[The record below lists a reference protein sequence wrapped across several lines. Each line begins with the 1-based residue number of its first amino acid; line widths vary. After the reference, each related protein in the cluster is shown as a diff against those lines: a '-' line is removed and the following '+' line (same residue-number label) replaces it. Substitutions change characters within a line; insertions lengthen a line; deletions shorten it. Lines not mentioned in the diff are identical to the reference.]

1 MKQKLK
7 IIFCVLMISV
17 LFFANCIS
25 AYAYTGGPTD
35 LDKAVSIV
43 SSYYDISKFSVF
55 VLSADKSGNTVLV
68 CLPGSI
74 TLSSDNYL
82 PNSIGFSGS
91 VYNDPGSATNWL
103 PADTFLFDSTNMY
116 SKPTLYH
123 AATNDFTSIPYP
135 NGKYSNGNTFSV
147 IESSHNIYNTETSEL
162 VFHQGTSVSPN
173 PTPPTPSGSNIL
185 LPMFNSNSG
194 MLNGVLQEIVKL
206 LPILL
211 PVLITFLAIR
221 KGLKFCLLTLR
232 SS

>member
-43 SSYYDISKFSVF
+43 SSYYDISNYSVF

-74 TLSSDNYL
+74 TLSSDTYL
-82 PNSIGFSGS
+82 PNSVAFTGNVYMDPNSG
-91 VYNDPGSATNWL
+91 TNWL
-103 PADTFLFDSTNMY
+103 PSGCFLFDSANCY
-116 SKPTLYH
+116 SKPKSYSK
-123 AATNDFTSIPYP
+123 AVNDFTYCPYP
-135 NGKYSNGNTFSV
+135 NGWYSNGNTFSV
-147 IESSHNIYNTETSEL
+147 VESSHNIYNAVTNEL
-162 VFHQGTSVSPN
+162 VFQQGTSVSPN
-173 PTPPTPSGSNIL
+173 PTPPIQSGSNIL

-221 KGLKFCLLTLR
+221 KGLKFCLQTLR

>member
-1 MKQKLK
+1 MKHKLK
-7 IIFCVLMISV
+7 ILFCVLMISV

-43 SSYYDISKFSVF
+43 SSYYDISDYSVF

-68 CLPGSI
+68 CLRDGLI
-74 TLSSDNYL
+74 LSSDSYL
-82 PNSIGFSGS
+82 SNSVGFTGN
-91 VYNDPGSATNWL
+91 VFNDPGSSTNWMSS
-103 PADTFLFDSTNMY
+103 DTFLFDSSNCY
-116 SKPTLYH
+116 SKPSEFKKVV
-123 AATNDFTSIPYP
+123 NDFTYCPYP
-135 NGKYSNGNTFSV
+135 NGWYSNGNTFSV
-147 IESSHNIYNTETSEL
+147 VESSHNIYNVDTNEL
-162 VFHQGTSVSPN
+162 VFQQGTSVSPN
-173 PTPPTPSGSNIL
+173 PTPPTQSGSNTL
-185 LPMFNSNSG
+185 STMFNSNSG

-221 KGLKFCLLTLR
+221 KGLKFCLQALK

>member
-43 SSYYDISKFSVF
+43 SSYYDISKYSVF

-82 PNSIGFSGS
+82 SNSIGYQGS
-91 VYNDPGSATNWL
+91 NYYNPKHAQNWMSS
-103 PADTFLFDSTNMY
+103 DTFLFDSSNMY
-116 SKPTLYH
+116 SKPTEYY
-123 AATNDFTSIPYP
+123 DSDPYVSVRFP
-135 NGKYSNGNTFSV
+135 NGRYSNGNTFSV
-147 IESSHNIYNTETSEL
+147 VESSHNIYNADTNEL
-162 VFHQGTSVSPN
+162 VFQQGTLVSPN
-173 PTPPTPSGSNIL
+173 PTPPTQSGSNIL
-185 LPMFNSNSG
+185 SPMFNSNSG
-194 MLNGVLQEIVKL
+194 MLNGVLQEIVTL

-211 PVLITFLAIR
+211 PVLVTLIAIR
-221 KGLKFCLLTLR
+221 KGIRFCLQTLR

>member
-1 MKQKLK
+1 MKSKLK
-7 IIFCVLMISV
+7 IFFSVLMIAV
-17 LFFANCIS
+17 VCFANCIS
-25 AYAYTGGPTD
+25 AYAYTGGPTE
-35 LDKAVSIV
+35 LKKAVSIV

-74 TLSSDNYL
+74 SLSSDNYL

-91 VYNDPGSATNWL
+91 VYNDPGSSTNWL
-103 PADTFLFDSTNMY
+103 PADTFLFDSLNMY

-123 AATNDFTSIPYP
+123 ADTSDFISIPYP

-173 PTPPTPSGSNIL
+173 PTTPTPSGSNTL
-185 LPMFNSNSG
+185 STMFNSNSA
-194 MLNGVLQEIVKL
+194 MLNGVLQEIVTL

-211 PVLITFLAIR
+211 PVLVTFIAIR
-221 KGLKFCLLTLR
+221 KGIRFCLQTLR